1 MKFIK
6 TKLKDLYIIEPEPFE
21 DDRGRFYRILCKNEL
36 KEIGHTKEIV
46 QINHS
51 LTTQKGVIRGMH
63 FQYPPKAEIK
73 LVKCINGKV
82 FDVAIDLR
90 KNSPTF
96 LQWHG
101 EIISAKNLKIMY
113 IPEGFAHGFQT
124 FEENSELL
132 YFHTEFYSSEHEG
145 GVRYDDPLI
154 DIEWPLEVSDLS
166 ERDKNHKLL
175 NENFEGI

>member
-21 DDRGRFYRILCKNEL
+21 DDRGRFYRMLCKNEL
-36 KEIGHTKEIV
+36 KQIGHTKEIV

-124 FEENSELL
+124 LEENSELL